1 MTLAALLVVAVV
13 AGLRGEIPPLSF
25 RGPLRDHAVAVGV
38 ALEAVLAVLLVAVG
52 VRRRRAPQDAVLV
65 MRLRGLLTAA
75 LAIGLAGIPVAVA
88 LANLPKPRARRRP
101 SRPVPEPAGYPA
113 ARAADPAAGR
123 PPVASAGRPFP
134 HRAARGRAGGRRD
147 RLVIMLRRQATRAAG
162 AGLLPVTADDEDDD
176 DEENLREAVESGRA
190 ALRELDDARAA
201 IIACY
206 LAMERSLAGAG
217 AARAAAETPDEL
229 LARAASAG
237 LVRGAAAGRL
247 TALFYEARFS
257 SHPLPGPSRTAA
269 QQALSDLAASL
280 AGPAAAGA
288 GRPGRSA
295 GGYRLMTGRQPGD
308 GGSWRDARP
317 EIIIAA
323 ILRRRR
329 RHRRVRAGRSR
340 RARRGGNRHRG
351 DRPGRVPRPAA
362 AGAGEPPPETAEPRP
377 ATSPASFTG
386 FWRKRAGLA
395 DGIGSA
401 AAYDAALR
409 PTLQHLL
416 AARLAERHGISL
428 RDDPDQARRL
438 LCRGQRDDG
447 LWYWVDP
454 ARPAGRRPGRPARHP
469 AADAR
474 PPHRPTGATVTEP
487 DQHAAPDRAALR
499 GSARRGGAGGRRPPP
514 RRLSW
519 C

>member
-1 MTLAALLVVAVV
+1 MAEGRPGTSALADESGRRLARMTLAALLVVAVV

-101 SRPVPEPAGYPA
+101 SGQFQSPPGTRPRAPLTRPLAGHQSHLPVGPFLTA
-113 ARAADPAAGR
+113 LLVVALAGA
-123 PPVASAGRPFP
+123 VIAC
-134 HRAARGRAGGRRD
+134 
-147 RLVIMLRRQATRAAG
+147 VIMLRRQAGQQARAV
-162 AGLLPVTADDEDDD
+162 LPAEDDD

-257 SHPLPGPSRTAA
+257 SHPLPAASRTAA
-269 QQALSDLAASL
+269 QRALSDLAASL
-280 AGPAAAGA
+280 AGPAGSAGTPAGRAAGA
-288 GRPGRSA
+288 G
-295 GGYRLMTGRQPGD
+295 D
-308 GGSWRDARP
+308 
-317 EIIIAA
+317 
-323 ILRRRR
+323 
-329 RHRRVRAGRSR
+329 
-340 RARRGGNRHRG
+340 
-351 DRPGRVPRPAA
+351 
-362 AGAGEPPPETAEPRP
+362 TA
-377 ATSPASFTG
+377 S
-386 FWRKRAGLA
+386 
-395 DGIGSA
+395 
-401 AAYDAALR
+401 
-409 PTLQHLL
+409 
-416 AARLAERHGISL
+416 
-428 RDDPDQARRL
+428 
-438 LCRGQRDDG
+438 
-447 LWYWVDP
+447 
-454 ARPAGRRPGRPARHP
+454 
-469 AADAR
+469 
-474 PPHRPTGATVTEP
+474 
-487 DQHAAPDRAALR
+487 
-499 GSARRGGAGGRRPPP
+499 
-514 RRLSW
+514 
-519 C
+519 